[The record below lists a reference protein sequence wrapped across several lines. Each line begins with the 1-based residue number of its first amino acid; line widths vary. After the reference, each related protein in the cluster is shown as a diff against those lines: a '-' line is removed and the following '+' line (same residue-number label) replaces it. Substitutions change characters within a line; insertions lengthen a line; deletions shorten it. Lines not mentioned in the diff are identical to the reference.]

1 MRERRISTLA
11 VAVVLLA
18 TQGSIPAGA
27 QTPCGTPAATL
38 GTLVLTLA
46 ESPAAPSSTHPVSHA
61 DSLAFQ
67 SVSRSV
73 GPRASVRVFG
83 PTGPYE
89 ALGSDV
95 TLQGI
100 RAAAPGEAGGPTS
113 PMPWSDIQQVQVLGS
128 AAGQGAKIGGVTF
141 GLIGLGLAVI
151 ATQIQVGLSP
161 SEDIGPRQFATVT
174 FAFAGAG
181 AVVGGLI
188 GALTPKWKKVHSWA
202 GF

>member
-1 MRERRISTLA
+1 
-11 VAVVLLA
+11 
-18 TQGSIPAGA
+18 
-27 QTPCGTPAATL
+27 
-38 GTLVLTLA
+38 
-46 ESPAAPSSTHPVSHA
+46 
-61 DSLAFQ
+61 
-67 SVSRSV
+67 
-73 GPRASVRVFG
+73 
-83 PTGPYE
+83 
-89 ALGSDV
+89 
-95 TLQGI
+95 
-100 RAAAPGEAGGPTS
+100 
-113 PMPWSDIQQVQVLGS
+113 MPWSDIQQVQVLGS

-161 SEDIGPRQFATVT
+161 SDDIGPRQFATVT